1 MNNSVINSDEGHYKN
16 KLKGRM
22 LLIGLVLVFALPAI
36 LAKTILSNNWYQSG
50 VTNFGN
56 LVEPIV
62 TFESLDI
69 DNPLFQK
76 SWQMG
81 LVMPKECLSRCV
93 EKLHLLRQTRIA
105 LGKNKERILPVV
117 YVTAELSVI
126 PTIMEEFIVVPVS
139 EEFLSHV
146 SEGDYLVVDPLG
158 QLVMSYPNEQEITL
172 AAQSKG
178 LLSDL
183 RKLLKLSRVG

>member
-1 MNNSVINSDEGHYKN
+1 MSNSAISSQEHSKN
-16 KLKGRM
+16 KRKGRM

-36 LAKTILSNNWYQSG
+36 LAKTILSNHWYQSG
-50 VTNFGN
+50 VTNYGS

-62 TFESLDI
+62 TFDSLNI
-69 DNPLFQK
+69 DNPLYQK

-81 LVMPKECLSRCV
+81 LVLPNECLSRCV
-93 EKLHLLRQTRIA
+93 EKLHLLRQTHIA

-117 YVTAELSVI
+117 YVTKGLPVL
-126 PTIMEEFIVVPVS
+126 PTIMEAFTVVPVS
-139 EEFLSHV
+139 EGFLSHV

-158 QLVMSYPNEQEITL
+158 QLVMSYPNEQEVTL
-172 AAQSKG
+172 VAQSKG

>member
-1 MNNSVINSDEGHYKN
+1 MNNSAIKSDDISSK
-16 KLKGRM
+16 KFKGRM

-50 VTNFGN
+50 VTNYGN
-56 LVEPIV
+56 LVDPAV

-81 LVMPKECLSRCV
+81 LVLPEECLSHCA
-93 EKLHLLRQTRIA
+93 EKLHLLRQTHIA

-117 YVTAELSVI
+117 YVTAELSII